1 MMKKREKKLP
11 SQTRLPLRALFLVG
25 LLSFV
30 VPASTSFS
38 APLDFCEALKEII
51 ASGQKKFKSIRGKL
65 DLVSEEHFGTLIPPG
80 MKDCFGWRDGKAYHC
95 SSDAGLNPMEVGQRY
110 DDFKRAIEQC
120 LGDQWASTETQV
132 NRVSARR
139 FVSYVSSEEKVSL
152 RMSERN
158 KRQGW
163 YVDFY
168 FRR

>member
-1 MMKKREKKLP
+1 MVKKTSKDFFP
-11 SQTRLPLRALFLVG
+11 SPPGFFWTLLLLGLFLA
-25 LLSFV
+25 L
-30 VPASTSFS
+30 PASAAEKES
-38 APLDFCEALKEII
+38 LDFCASLKEII
-51 ASGQKKFKSIRGKL
+51 ASGARKFHSIRGKL

-80 MKDCFGWRDGKAYHC
+80 MESCFGWRDGKAYHC
-95 SSDAGLNPMEVGQRY
+95 SSEAGLTPEAVGRRY
-110 DDFKRAIEQC
+110 DDMKRRIRDC
-120 LGDQWASTETQV
+120 LPEPWVLTETRV

-139 FVSYVSSEEKVSL
+139 FASFKSPEEKISL